1 MNTMDH
7 RIPLT
12 VCGDTMDATEI
23 LEILGMVNEMENITK
38 VEISLGRSPSL
49 YIEKATAGGEPPSTT
64 KVEVKPTQATPAA
77 IPPGFGSA
85 KAYEPSPPTNLA
97 TEGQRKYADDLAKKL
112 GEGDMMNVVY
122 GLAHA
127 LGVPA
132 DDILHPK
139 QWLDSLTREQADS
152 YLDVLEDQYKKM
164 KRSAF
169 Q

>member
-12 VCGDTMDATEI
+12 ACGDTMDATEI

-38 VEISLGRSPSL
+38 VEISLGSSPSL
-49 YIEKATAGGEPPSTT
+49 YIEKATASSEPPSTA
-64 KVEVKPTQATPAA
+64 KVEVKPSQVAPAATPQ
-77 IPPGFGSA
+77 GFGSA
-85 KAYEPSPPTNLA
+85 KAYEPNPPTNLA

-132 DDILHPK
+132 DDILHPN

-152 YLDVLEDQYKKM
+152 YLDVLEDQYKKL